1 MTQRDAF
8 ISELFKLAK
17 KDKDIILISAD
28 IGAPSLDVWRKELPD
43 QFLFTGISEQNTIN
57 VAAGLSA
64 SGKKVYLYFMAVF
77 TARCFEQIRYSCA
90 LPENPVTIMSNSVG
104 LGYAPSGPAHN
115 CTDDI
120 AYVRSLL
127 GIEIYSL
134 RNTSMVKDLVKKT
147 YEEPKLRYVRL
158 ERKYDT
164 RFDDI
169 EYDYNLDDGIMEVK
183 SGSKIALISCGYML
197 GRCLDV
203 WQKMLD
209 NKYEVALYDM
219 YRLKPNPITEKTFKQ
234 YDKLVSVEEQTLS
247 GGVGSII
254 LEGISD
260 CKMNIPLLR
269 LGLPDRYIFE
279 NGSRDYHLD
288 NNGLSV
294 DSIYENIIGF
304 VNED

>member
-169 EYDYNLDDGIMEVK
+169 EYDYNLDEGIMEVK

-254 LEGISD
+254 LEGLSD
-260 CKMNIPLLR
+260 CKMNISLLR

>member
-90 LPENPVTIMSNSVG
+90 LPENPVTILSNSVG

-115 CTDDI
+115 PTDDI

-134 RNTSMVKDLVKKT
+134 RNTSMVRDLVKKT

>member
-90 LPENPVTIMSNSVG
+90 LPENPVTIMANSVG

-115 CTDDI
+115 PTDDI

-134 RNTSMVKDLVKKT
+134 RNTSMVRDLVKKT